1 MCVQRGRRIV
11 DTDIPLVDATRFVF
25 ARHSFSC
32 AQTERAFGLHRTLF
46 LKIVDADTNDVDSL
60 FHASISMLPP
70 VAAKRLWL
78 ERRRYRRVP
87 VWRALEVALARPGG
101 LAQCARA
108 RERRMRR
115 NHERMLQQLRLI
127 EQMNLSWPARFC
139 L

>member
-1 MCVQRGRRIV
+1 MCVQPGRRIV
-11 DTDIPLVDATRFVF
+11 DTDIPLVDATRIVF
-25 ARHSFSC
+25 AHHSFSC
-32 AQTERAFGLHRTLF
+32 AQTERALGLHRTLF
-46 LKIVDADTNDVDSL
+46 LRIVADDDGEDVNNPFL
-60 FHASISMLPP
+60 NVLPP

-78 ERRRYRRVP
+78 ERRRHRRVP

-101 LAQCARA
+101 LAQVARA
-108 RERRMRR
+108 RERRMQR